1 MKLPGMIL
9 RNVCFAEN
17 AHSFVRAGLIPGMLF
32 SWLSRLSENWI
43 TMHFDPFVIPFNI
56 GLYFILIYCI
66 TRCVIWFSDLSRAD
80 KLRLQRG
87 FFGNAF
93 GQSLKEIFLESLI
106 HRKILKSNFRLGY
119 MHMSLAFGWFLLILF
134 GTIEADIFG
143 QRHLNPPYKA
153 IFFKFFN
160 PSHGHEGFEYAYT
173 FMMDFILAFILSG
186 LILAVIK
193 RFSSGVVG
201 MKKTTKL
208 KIRDKIA
215 MASLWLIF
223 PSRLLAESFTSGAY
237 GTGSFLTGTLGSW
250 FASFLPA
257 HQMAY
262 PFWWLYSL
270 ALGTFFVL
278 LPTTRY
284 MHIPTELFLIFMRN
298 SGIRTGDK
306 AGSYSEVQSFS
317 CSSCGICIDTCQL
330 NSSAGIVNIQSAYL
344 MKGIRNNDDVFNIA
358 HNCLMCGRCDQ
369 ACPVGIELMPIRMIR
384 RREGD
389 NEKDMRSIWKGFLV
403 NRQNPVPPKT
413 QELPSYSY
421 LPEIEAVKADVLY
434 FAGCMT
440 HLTPGIKNSMQKI
453 FRAAGENYYF
463 IDEDGGACC
472 GRPLMLAG
480 QDREARELINFNS
493 DIIWKS
499 GAHTLVTSCPIC
511 YKIFKESYHL
521 GVEVLHHSQYIK
533 RLIEEGTVR
542 LNYSHKKVV
551 YHNPCELG
559 RGSGVY
565 EEPLEVLAH
574 VANLQRTEFDG
585 ENSLCCG
592 GSLANLK
599 LESGKK
605 SMIAAD
611 AAAELTKCKPD
622 IIATACPLCKKTF
635 SNATEIKVADIAEI
649 VAEEISEIQKKK
661 SKISVL
667 NIKELASIS

>member
-1 MKLPGMIL
+1 
-9 RNVCFAEN
+9 
-17 AHSFVRAGLIPGMLF
+17 
-32 SWLSRLSENWI
+32 
-43 TMHFDPFVIPFNI
+43 MHFDPFVIPFNI

-66 TRCVIWFSDLSRAD
+66 GRCIIWFRDLSRAD

-87 FFGNAF
+87 FFGSAF

-106 HRKILKSNFRLGY
+106 HRKILKTNFRLGY

-143 QRHLNPPYKA
+143 EKHLNAPYKA

-160 PSHGHEGFEYAYT
+160 PTHGQAGLEKAYS

-186 LILAVIK
+186 LVLAIIK
-193 RFSSGVVG
+193 RFTSRVVG

-208 KIRDKIA
+208 KLNDKIA
-215 MASLWLIF
+215 LTSLWLIF
-223 PSRLLAESFTSGAY
+223 PSRLIAESFTSGAH
-237 GTGSFLTGTLGSW
+237 GTGSFLTGTLGSLLS
-250 FASFLPA
+250 SFLPA
-257 HQMAY
+257 EQLAY
-262 PFWWLYSL
+262 PFWWLYSF

-278 LPTTRY
+278 LPLTRY

-298 SGIRTGDK
+298 SGIKTGDK

-317 CSSCGICIDTCQL
+317 CSSCGICIDKCQL
-330 NSSAGIVNIQSAYL
+330 NSSAGITNVQSAYL

-369 ACPVGIELMPIRMIR
+369 ACPVGIELMPIRMIQ

-389 NEKDMRSIWKGFLV
+389 DEKDMRSVWKDFLH
-403 NRQNPVPPKT
+403 NRQNPAPVKT
-413 QELPSYSY
+413 SELPSYGY
-421 LPEIEAVKADVLY
+421 LPEAKFMKADVLY

-463 IDEDGGACC
+463 IDEEGGACC

-480 QDREARELINFNS
+480 NDREARELINFNS
-493 DIIWKS
+493 EIIWKS

-521 GVEVLHHSQYIK
+521 GTEVLHHSQYIK
-533 RLIEEGTVR
+533 ILIEDGRLR

-559 RGSGVY
+559 RGSGIY
-565 EEPLEVLAH
+565 NEPIEVLAY
-574 VANLQRTEFDG
+574 VADLQRTAFDK
-585 ENSLCCG
+585 ENSQCCG

-599 LESGKK
+599 LDAHKRTL
-605 SMIAAD
+605 IATDTASV
-611 AAAELTKCKPD
+611 LTKCNPD
-622 IIATACPLCKKTF
+622 ILATACPLCKKTLA
-635 SNATEIKVADIAEI
+635 NATEIKVADIAEI
-649 VAEEISEIQKKK
+649 VAGEISEIQRKK
-661 SKISVL
+661 SGISVL
-667 NIKELASIS
+667 NIKELAGIS